1 MNDIRYVCLSDMH
14 LGEEDSLLTE
24 ANGNYVDP
32 LKASSVMLHL
42 AECLRELISKNE
54 GPEKPTL
61 ILNGDIL
68 ELALSEYNT
77 SAMIFE
83 RFMELVMVKGRE
95 LFDRIFYIP
104 GNHDHHLWE
113 LARETQYVEYIGRH
127 PDKHLDQPW
136 HKTEMFLLER
146 NENDSEK
153 ENVSS
158 YFLDKILE
166 RRSKLDIEEKCKLR
180 DNICINIAYPNF
192 GILSENK
199 EKCVVIHHGHF
210 VESKYYLMS
219 KMKADLLNI
228 DCEMP
233 SDIQLIE
240 SENFAWIDFLWSAL
254 GRSGQVGA
262 LTETLYEHL
271 LDEEEMKIFISKVAK
286 NLAKKYGR
294 TGCWPCCGERRL
306 ARLACM

>member
-24 ANGNYVDP
+24 ANGNNVDP
-32 LKASSVMLHL
+32 LKASSVMIHL

-166 RRSKLDIEEKCKLR
+166 RRSKLDIER
-180 DNICINIAYPNF
+180 
-192 GILSENK
+192 
-199 EKCVVIHHGHF
+199 
-210 VESKYYLMS
+210 
-219 KMKADLLNI
+219 
-228 DCEMP
+228 
-233 SDIQLIE
+233 
-240 SENFAWIDFLWSAL
+240 
-254 GRSGQVGA
+254 
-262 LTETLYEHL
+262 
-271 LDEEEMKIFISKVAK
+271 KVQA
-286 NLAKKYGR
+286 
-294 TGCWPCCGERRL
+294 
-306 ARLACM
+306 AR

>member
-24 ANGNYVDP
+24 ANGNNVDP

-95 LFDRIFYIP
+95 LFDRIIYIP

-127 PDKHLDQPW
+127 PDRHLDSPW

-153 ENVSS
+153 EHVSS

-192 GILSENK
+192 GILSEK
-199 EKCVVIHHGHF
+199 QREMRRHSSWPLRRVEILHH
-210 VESKYYLMS
+210 E
-219 KMKADLLNI
+219 
-228 DCEMP
+228 
-233 SDIQLIE
+233 QTE
-240 SENFAWIDFLWSAL
+240 SESVEY
-254 GRSGQVGA
+254 R
-262 LTETLYEHL
+262 
-271 LDEEEMKIFISKVAK
+271 
-286 NLAKKYGR
+286 
-294 TGCWPCCGERRL
+294 P
-306 ARLACM
+306 